1 MFKKTAIISIFLAL
15 VVLLSACASSTT
27 SASSTSANT
36 ASQSQQITPSSLTLQ
51 NKLGLGILKLE
62 GTGLAVTAD
71 QANTLLPLWKAV
83 KSLNSS
89 NTTSAV
95 EMSAL
100 YQQIEDGLSSD
111 QVQAIKKL
119 SLTQAQLTYM
129 IQQQSTVTSSSSS
142 SSSSSAAS
150 GAQSQAGGPGMDVG
164 GMPGGSSD
172 IAAITGQT
180 SSTTV
185 KTSTVKS
192 SVSSVS
198 QLNVVFANS
207 VVTLLQKRIS

>member
-1 MFKKTAIISIFLAL
+1 MSKKTAIISIFLAL
-15 VVLLSACASSTT
+15 AVVLSACGSSTAAT
-27 SASSTSANT
+27 STT
-36 ASQSQQITPSSLTLQ
+36 SQSQQITPSSLTLQ

-62 GTGLAVTAD
+62 GTSLAVTAG

-83 KSLNSS
+83 KSLSSS
-89 NTTSAV
+89 NLTSAA
-95 EMSAL
+95 EMTAL
-100 YQQIEDGLSSD
+100 YQQIEDSLTSD
-111 QVQAIKKL
+111 QVQSIKKL
-119 SLTQAQLTYM
+119 SLTQSELNNL
-129 IQQQSTVTSSSSS
+129 IQQNTVTSTSSSSS
-142 SSSSSAAS
+142 SSSS
-150 GAQSQAGGPGMDVG
+150 AQSQDGGPGMDG

-185 KTSTVKS
+185 QKTSTVKTAAN
-192 SVSSVS
+192 SVN